1 MLDDVDPVHGGG
13 ARGGQKDRRQDPDHG
28 GLARAVGP
36 QEAEDLAL
44 GNVEGN
50 VVEGSNFAV
59 FERPDNIECFDSEFW
74 HGRILR
80 NVGADGS
87 ELSLN
92 RYLLFMAISDS
103 EIARVRGATDIVA
116 LISEYVALK
125 KSGRRWTGLCP
136 FHGEKTPSFSVNAE
150 EGRYYCF
157 GCRVSGDQITFVRE
171 MQHLDF
177 VDAVRLLAD
186 RAGIELHED
195 SSAGP
200 ARKERQEFLAAMEHA
215 VRWYHERLLTSP
227 DARPAREYLKSR
239 GIDGDVARAFQLG
252 WAPDEWDALSSALN
266 LTPKVLEGTGLG
278 FVNKRDRRQ
287 DALRARIIFPIF
299 DPSGKA
305 VAVGG
310 RILPSA
316 SETVRPDG
324 RIEPKYKNSPET
336 PIYSKRRTLYALN
349 WAKDDIIKSGEI
361 IVCEGYTDV
370 IAFFD
375 AGMPRAVATCG
386 TALGEEHF
394 QTMRNFAKRIV
405 LAYDAD
411 QAGQSAAASVY
422 QWEQKHEVD
431 VAVAQF
437 PGRSDPAELAL
448 RDPEALRAAVNDA
461 VPFLQFRLNRVLGA
475 ANLATA
481 EGRARAAEPAMR
493 VLAEHPNELVR
504 DQYVMQVA
512 DSLRLEPRVLRTTL
526 VDILRHPAR
535 REIPNEPTF
544 SVSGERP
551 IRVATTPRPG
561 LEALRLT
568 LHAPRLA
575 KDRFIAQY
583 FVNETQREIFEGL
596 SSGRSVSDVI
606 DEFERRGEDQAAQ
619 LLSQIVVDEFDRDFT
634 AEDVTAVVA
643 QLLRSAVAEELKN
656 VERDL
661 RSDKVSP
668 DVAMATIRDVKERV
682 ALLDTAEGEGA
693 ERDLKDWLLER
704 TPSDAS

>member
-1 MLDDVDPVHGGG
+1 
-13 ARGGQKDRRQDPDHG
+13 
-28 GLARAVGP
+28 
-36 QEAEDLAL
+36 
-44 GNVEGN
+44 
-50 VVEGSNFAV
+50 
-59 FERPDNIECFDSEFW
+59 
-74 HGRILR
+74 
-80 NVGADGS
+80 
-87 ELSLN
+87 
-92 RYLLFMAISDS
+92 MAISDS
-103 EIARVRGATDIVA
+103 EIAQVRGATDIVA
-116 LISEYVALK
+116 LISDYVALK

-157 GCRVSGDQITFVRE
+157 GCRASGDQITFVRE
-171 MQHLDF
+171 IQHLDF

-195 SSAGP
+195 ANAGP
-200 ARKERQEFLAAMEHA
+200 ARKERQEFLAAMDRA
-215 VRWYHERLLTSP
+215 VRWYHERLLNAA

-239 GIDGDVARAFQLG
+239 GINGDVARAFQLG
-252 WAPDEWDALSSALN
+252 WAPDEWDALSSALD

-278 FVNKRDRRQ
+278 FVNKRERRQ
-287 DALRARIIFPIF
+287 DAFRARIIFPIF

-316 SETVRPDG
+316 SENVRPDG
-324 RIEPKYKNSPET
+324 RVEPKYKNSPET

-370 IAFFD
+370 IAFFG

-437 PGRSDPAELAL
+437 PGRSDPADLAL
-448 RDPEALRAAVNDA
+448 RDPEALRAAVKNA
-461 VPFLQFRLNRVLGA
+461 VPFLQFRLNRVLGT

-481 EGRARAAEPAMR
+481 EGRARAADPAMR
-493 VLAEHPNELVR
+493 VLAEHPSELVR

-512 DSLRLEPRVLRTTL
+512 DSLHLEPRVLRTTL
-526 VDILRHPAR
+526 AEILRHPVR
-535 REIPNEPTF
+535 REVPNEP
-544 SVSGERP
+544 SQSGNPPSPVRA
-551 IRVATTPRPG
+551 ATTPRPG
-561 LEALRLT
+561 LEALRLA
-568 LHAPRLA
+568 LHAPLLA
-575 KDRFIAQY
+575 KHRFIVQY
-583 FVNETQREIFEGL
+583 FVNETQREIFDGL

-606 DEFERRGEDQAAQ
+606 DELERRGEDQAAT
-619 LLSQIVVDEFDRDFT
+619 LLSELVVEQVDRDFT
-634 AEDVTAVVA
+634 SEDVTAVVS
-643 QLLRSAVAEELKN
+643 QLLRSAVAEELRN

-661 RSDKVSP
+661 RDERLSP
-668 DVAMATIRDVKERV
+668 EAAMATIRDVKERV
-682 ALLDTAEGEGA
+682 ALLETTDGELA
-693 ERDLKDWLLER
+693 ERDLREWLLER
-704 TPSDAS
+704 ASSAAS

>member
-1 MLDDVDPVHGGG
+1 
-13 ARGGQKDRRQDPDHG
+13 
-28 GLARAVGP
+28 
-36 QEAEDLAL
+36 
-44 GNVEGN
+44 
-50 VVEGSNFAV
+50 
-59 FERPDNIECFDSEFW
+59 
-74 HGRILR
+74 
-80 NVGADGS
+80 
-87 ELSLN
+87 
-92 RYLLFMAISDS
+92 MAISDS
-103 EIARVRGATDIVA
+103 EIAQVRGATDIVA

-136 FHGEKTPSFSVNAE
+136 FHAEKTPSFSVNAE

-157 GCRVSGDQITFVRE
+157 GCRASGDQITFVRE

-177 VDAVRLLAD
+177 VDAVRVLAD
-186 RAGIELHED
+186 RAGIQLHED
-195 SSAGP
+195 ANAGP
-200 ARKERQEFLAAMEHA
+200 ARKERQEFLLAMDRA
-215 VRWYHERLLTSP
+215 VQWYHERLLNSP
-227 DARPAREYLKSR
+227 DARAAREYLKSR
-239 GIDGDVARAFQLG
+239 GINGEVARAFQLG

-287 DALRARIIFPIF
+287 DAFRSRIIFPIF

-305 VAVGG
+305 VAMGA

-324 RIEPKYKNSPET
+324 RVEPKYKNSPET

-349 WAKDDIIKSGEI
+349 WAKEDIIKSGEI

-370 IAFFD
+370 IAFFG

-448 RDPEALRAAVNDA
+448 RDPEALRAAVNNA

-493 VLAEHPNELVR
+493 VLAEHPSELVR

-526 VDILRHPAR
+526 HELLRHPLG
-535 REIPNEPTF
+535 REMPNEPEQGVGAQ
-544 SVSGERP
+544 SSA
-551 IRVATTPRPG
+551 RVTATPRPG

-568 LHAPRLA
+568 LHAPDLA

-596 SSGRSVSDVI
+596 STRRSVSDVI
-606 DEFERRGEDQAAQ
+606 DELERRGEDQAAR
-619 LLSQIVVDEFDRDFT
+619 LLSQIVVDDNDREFTSD
-634 AEDVTAVVA
+634 DVTAVVS
-643 QLLRSAVAEELKN
+643 QLLRSAAAEELRN

-661 RSDKVSP
+661 RNGRLSP
-668 DVAMATIRDVKERV
+668 EVAMVTVRDVKERV
-682 ALLDTAEGEGA
+682 ARLETGEGQDA
-693 ERDLKDWLLER
+693 ERELRDWLLER
-704 TPSDAS
+704 SSSDAS